1 MAVNR
6 SGARRQRGTHLD
18 ASAPLVLDTREL
30 GRRPGSMRIVQR
42 VVSAP
47 SRTGLDLIAIPAG
60 GELELDLRMES
71 VVEGVLVSGT
81 VRGQAGGECS
91 RCLQPLGQTVQVQL
105 TELYAYPDSATER
118 TTESDEV
125 RRVTDDLID
134 LTEAVTDAVA
144 LELPLQ
150 PLCAEDCAGL
160 CAECGVRM
168 AIAEPGH
175 GHETIDPR
183 WAALSAKFGW
193 PSTQDPS
200 TTNNSTA
207 SGAFTDVEEK

>member
-1 MAVNR
+1 MAAHHQ
-6 SGARRQRGTHLD
+6 GARRREGAHPD
-18 ASAPLVLDTREL
+18 PSAPLVLDTREL
-30 GRRPGSMRIVQR
+30 GRRPGTMRMVQR
-42 VVSAP
+42 TVAVP
-47 SRTGLDLIAIPAG
+47 TRTGLDLVAIPDG

-81 VRGQAGGECS
+81 MRGEARGECS
-91 RCLQPLGQTVQVQL
+91 RCLQPLVQPVQVEL
-105 TELYAYPDSATER
+105 TELYAYPDS
-118 TTESDEV
+118 TTEQTTEEDEI

-134 LTEAVTDAVA
+134 LTDAVTDAIA

-160 CAECGVRM
+160 CAECGVRL

-183 WAALSAKFGW
+183 WAALSAKFDG
-193 PSTQDPS
+193 PTM
-200 TTNNSTA
+200 NSTA
-207 SGAFTDVEEK
+207 AGALTDVEEK

>member
-6 SGARRQRGTHLD
+6 PAARRQRSTQLD
-18 ASAPLVLDTREL
+18 ASAPLTLDTREL
-30 GRRPGSMRIVQR
+30 GRRPGSMRLVQR
-42 VVSAP
+42 TVAAP
-47 SRTGLDLIAIPAG
+47 VRTGLDLIAIPVG
-60 GELELDLRMES
+60 GELQLDLRMES

-81 VRGQAGGECS
+81 VGGVATGECS
-91 RCLQPLGQTVQVQL
+91 RCLQALEQQVQVQL
-105 TELYAYPDSATER
+105 TELYAYPNSATEQ
-118 TTESDEV
+118 TTEEDEV
-125 RRVTDDLID
+125 RRVHDDLID

-160 CAECGVRM
+160 CAECGVRL
-168 AIAEPGH
+168 AIADPGH

-183 WAALSAKFGW
+183 WAALSAKFGA

-200 TTNNSTA
+200 SQYNSTA
-207 SGAFTDVEEK
+207 AGAFTDVEEK